1 MTTTALIDRQKA
13 FFRTGATKAVTFRLE
28 ALKTLKTGITVF
40 ETEILEALQEDL
52 GKSAHETFIT
62 ELGIVL
68 SEIAYFERHLR
79 RWIRPQK
86 KPSGLLLFP
95 SRSYLYPEPYGVALI
110 MSPWNYPFQLAMMPL
125 VAAIAAGN
133 TCVVKP
139 ASYAP
144 ATSKVLEQLLSHCF
158 DPEYV
163 ATILGGRA
171 QNTELLDQH
180 FDFIFFTG
188 STEVGRHVMQKAA
201 ANLTPVALELG
212 GKSPCIVLPDADIPL
227 AAKRI
232 AFGKIINAGQT
243 CIAPDYVLVHD
254 EVRDELLREM
264 QKAITTFL
272 GPLPETNPDYPKII
286 NEKHFTRLQGY
297 LADGKIVYGGAEIGR
312 ASCRE
317 RV

>member
-144 ATSKVLEQLLSHCF
+144 ATSKV
-158 DPEYV
+158 D
-163 ATILGGRA
+163 R
-171 QNTELLDQH
+171 
-180 FDFIFFTG
+180 
-188 STEVGRHVMQKAA
+188 
-201 ANLTPVALELG
+201 
-212 GKSPCIVLPDADIPL
+212 KSV
-227 AAKRI
+227 
-232 AFGKIINAGQT
+232 
-243 CIAPDYVLVHD
+243 V
-254 EVRDELLREM
+254 
-264 QKAITTFL
+264 
-272 GPLPETNPDYPKII
+272 
-286 NEKHFTRLQGY
+286 
-297 LADGKIVYGGAEIGR
+297 
-312 ASCRE
+312 
-317 RV
+317 